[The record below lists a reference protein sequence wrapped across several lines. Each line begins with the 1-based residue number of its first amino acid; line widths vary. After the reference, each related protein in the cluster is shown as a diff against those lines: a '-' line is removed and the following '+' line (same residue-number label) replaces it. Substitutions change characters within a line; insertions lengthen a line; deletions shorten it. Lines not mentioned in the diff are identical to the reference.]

1 MKNEQG
7 VQEERWSAVVESL
20 LAMVVGVVVV
30 AAAAGVVVVVM
41 IVLLYDAVVAVI
53 VVLINY
59 SLLIGWLNL
68 WRSLHLYDT
77 THTQSNNTK

>member
-20 LAMVVGVVVV
+20 LAMVVGVVV

-77 THTQSNNTK
+77 THTKSNNTK